1 MTLDTVAG
9 RHELINDLINRT
21 AEYEGILSENEDDL
35 DWGAA
40 KVTRDDLINI
50 ERLVCTE
57 EIFLETLGKLKET
70 PHSDDAEKAELLKI
84 FSDKGANFLAGL
96 LLERLEYLLNTLNT
110 WGIRT
115 EVGKEFLEYM
125 RANLEALIDK
135 YTDYDAAAQEID
147 ITKLDTNLDRLKV
160 VIELYDRA
168 KKIDDDFKAGG
179 QPSFGDI
186 LGLMVMMEKLT
197 ALRELLRTEKIFENA
212 LEGIYKVEG
221 VNDEPMKEI
230 SLIVRGQNW
239 AFAKLVLIGRLKTMI
254 NFAENKFDDERLI
267 KFQKDFRDAMK
278 DLLKYYSEAYDL

>member
-21 AEYEGILSENEDDL
+21 AEYEEILSENEDDL
-35 DWGAA
+35 DLGAA

-57 EIFLETLGKLKET
+57 EIFLETLGKLNET
-70 PHSDDAEKAELLKI
+70 PHSDDAEKADLLKI

-96 LLERLEYLLNTLNT
+96 LLEKLEYLLNTLNT

-115 EVGKEFLEYM
+115 ESGKEFHKYM
-125 RANLEALIDK
+125 RANLEALIAK

-179 QPSFGDI
+179 QPSFGDV

-239 AFAKLVLIGRLKTMI
+239 AFAKLVLIGRLRSMI
-254 NFAENKFDDERLI
+254 NFADNKFDDERLME
-267 KFQKDFRDAMK
+267 FQKDFRDAMK

>member
-21 AEYEGILSENEDDL
+21 AEYEEILSENEDDL
-35 DWGAA
+35 DLGAA

-50 ERLVCTE
+50 ERLICTE
-57 EIFLETLGKLKET
+57 EIFLETLGKLNET

-96 LLERLEYLLNTLNT
+96 LLEKLEYLLNTLNT

-115 EVGKEFLEYM
+115 EVGKEFHEYM
-125 RANLEALIDK
+125 RTNLEALIAK
-135 YTDYDAAAQEID
+135 YRDYDDAAQEID

-168 KKIDDDFKAGG
+168 KKIDDDFKTGG

-186 LGLMVMMEKLT
+186 LGLMVMMEKLM
-197 ALRELLRTEKIFENA
+197 ALRELLRTEKIFERA

-239 AFAKLVLIGRLKTMI
+239 AFAKLVLIGRLISMI
-254 NFAENKFDDERLI
+254 NFAENKFDDERLMA
-267 KFQKDFRDAMK
+267 FQKDFRDAMK

>member
-21 AEYEGILSENEDDL
+21 VEYEEILSENEDDL

-267 KFQKDFRDAMK
+267 EFQKDFRDAMK

>member
-1 MTLDTVAG
+1 MTLDTVAV

-70 PHSDDAEKAELLKI
+70 PHSDGDEKAELLKI

-96 LLERLEYLLNTLNT
+96 LLEKLEYLLNTLNT
-110 WGIRT
+110 WGIRS
-115 EVGKEFLEYM
+115 ESGKEFHEYM
-125 RANLEALIDK
+125 RANLEALIAK
-135 YTDYDAAAQEID
+135 YRDYDAAAQEID

-168 KKIDDDFKAGG
+168 KKIDDNFKAGG
-179 QPSFGDI
+179 QPSFGDV
-186 LGLMVMMEKLT
+186 LGLMVMMEKLM

-221 VNDEPMKEI
+221 VPDETMKEI

-239 AFAKLVLIGRLKTMI
+239 AFAKLVLIGRLRSMI
-254 NFAENKFDDERLI
+254 NFAENKFDDERLME
-267 KFQKDFRDAMK
+267 FQKDFRDAMK

>member
-1 MTLDTVAG
+1 MTLDTVAV

-21 AEYEGILSENEDDL
+21 AEYEEILSENEDDL
-35 DWGAA
+35 DLGAA

-57 EIFLETLGKLKET
+57 EIFLETLGKLNET

-84 FSDKGANFLAGL
+84 FSDKGVNFLAGL
-96 LLERLEYLLNTLNT
+96 LLEKLEYLLNTLNT

-115 EVGKEFLEYM
+115 ESGKEFHELM
-125 RANLEALIDK
+125 RANLEALIAE
-135 YTDYDAAAQEID
+135 YRDYDAAAQEID

-168 KKIDDDFKAGG
+168 KKIGDDFKAGG
-179 QPSFGDI
+179 QPSFGDV
-186 LGLMVMMEKLT
+186 LGLMVMMEKLM

-221 VNDEPMKEI
+221 VPDETMKEI

-239 AFAKLVLIGRLKTMI
+239 AFAKLVLIGRLRSMI
-254 NFAENKFDDERLI
+254 NFAENKFDDEKLME
-267 KFQKDFRDAMK
+267 FQKDFRDAMK

>member
-9 RHELINDLINRT
+9 RHELINDLIDRT
-21 AEYEGILSENEDDL
+21 AEYEEILSENEDDL

-57 EIFLETLGKLKET
+57 EIFLETLGKLNET

-96 LLERLEYLLNTLNT
+96 LLERLEYLLNTLNK

-115 EVGKEFLEYM
+115 EVGKEFHEYM
-125 RANLEALIDK
+125 RANLEALIAK

-168 KKIDDDFKAGG
+168 KKIDDNFKAGG
-179 QPSFGDI
+179 QPSFGDV
-186 LGLMVMMEKLT
+186 LGLMVMMEKLM
-197 ALRELLRTEKIFENA
+197 ALRELLRTEKIFERA
-212 LEGIYKVEG
+212 LEGIYKIEG

-239 AFAKLVLIGRLKTMI
+239 AFAKLILIGRLRSMI
-254 NFAENKFDDERLI
+254 NFADNKFDDERLME
-267 KFQKDFRDAMK
+267 FQKDFRDAMK
-278 DLLKYYSEAYDL
+278 DLLKYYSDAYDL

>member
-1 MTLDTVAG
+1 MTLDTVAR

-21 AEYEGILSENEDDL
+21 AEYEEILSENEDDL
-35 DWGAA
+35 DLGAA

-70 PHSDDAEKAELLKI
+70 PHSDGDEKAELLKI
-84 FSDKGANFLAGL
+84 FSDKGANFFAGL
-96 LLERLEYLLNTLNT
+96 LLEKLEYLLNTLNT

-115 EVGKEFLEYM
+115 ESGKEFHELM
-125 RANLEALIDK
+125 RANLEALIAE
-135 YTDYDAAAQEID
+135 YRDYDAAAQEID

-168 KKIDDDFKAGG
+168 KKIDDDFKTGG

-197 ALRELLRTEKIFENA
+197 ALRELLRTEEIFENA
-212 LEGIYKVEG
+212 LEGIYKIEG

-239 AFAKLVLIGRLKTMI
+239 MLAKLVLIGRLRSMI
-254 NFAENKFDDERLI
+254 NFAENKFDDERLME
-267 KFQKDFRDAMK
+267 FQKDFRDAMK

>member
-1 MTLDTVAG
+1 MTLDTVAV

-21 AEYEGILSENEDDL
+21 AEYEEILSENEDDL
-35 DWGAA
+35 DLGAA

-50 ERLVCTE
+50 ERLICTE

-70 PHSDDAEKAELLKI
+70 PHSDGDEKAELLKI

-115 EVGKEFLEYM
+115 EVGKEFHEYM
-125 RANLEALIDK
+125 RANLEALIAK

-168 KKIDDDFKAGG
+168 KKIDDNFKAGG
-179 QPSFGDI
+179 QPSFGDV
-186 LGLMVMMEKLT
+186 LGLMVMMEKLM

-212 LEGIYKVEG
+212 LEGVYKVEG

-230 SLIVRGQNW
+230 SLIVRGQNRV
-239 AFAKLVLIGRLKTMI
+239 FAKLVLIGRLRSMI
-254 NFAENKFDDERLI
+254 NFAENKFDDERLME
-267 KFQKDFRDAMK
+267 FQKDFRGAMK

>member
-1 MTLDTVAG
+1 MTLDTVAV

-135 YTDYDAAAQEID
+135 YTDFDAAAQEID

-168 KKIDDDFKAGG
+168 KKIDDDFKTGG

-197 ALRELLRTEKIFENA
+197 ALRELLRTEEIFENA
-212 LEGIYKVEG
+212 LEGIYKIEG

-239 AFAKLVLIGRLKTMI
+239 MLAKLVLIGRLRSMI
-254 NFAENKFDDERLI
+254 NFAENKFDDERLME
-267 KFQKDFRDAMK
+267 FQKDFRDAMK